1 MTGRR
6 VDSLTAAAE
15 AADVLHAQ
23 GARNVIITLG
33 ASGALLSE
41 QGVKSPIPCFPS
53 HPRDTTGAGDA
64 FIGSFAHFLASGLEA
79 PEALRRAARY
89 AASSITKR
97 GTQASYLTAA
107 DFADWRE

>member
-33 ASGALLSE
+33 ASGA
-41 QGVKSPIPCFPS
+41 C
-53 HPRDTTGAGDA
+53 
-64 FIGSFAHFLASGLEA
+64 
-79 PEALRRAARY
+79 
-89 AASSITKR
+89 
-97 GTQASYLTAA
+97 
-107 DFADWRE
+107 